1 MSLMWQGQ
9 HTAAECDI
17 PCKPPVQ
24 LILKDASFKAAC
36 LKVLHKYTSE

>member
-9 HTAAECDI
+9 TAECDI

-36 LKVLHKYTSE
+36 LKVLHKYISE